1 MELSALR
8 SKLFSLHRYKAT
20 LHLPTCLIMMI
31 LTITTLPC
39 CRMFQEIVD
48 DKSESVKGED
58 NLAALTAGERVPWAK
73 ARKAYFST
81 GVNKASLSAIE
92 KGSFVLVLDDEE
104 YNYSAV
110 SLSVCVKTALNEM

>member
-1 MELSALR
+1 MLVTGS
-8 SKLFSLHRYKAT
+8 FSH
-20 LHLPTCLIMMI
+20 
-31 LTITTLPC
+31 

-110 SLSVCVKTALNEM
+110 SLSVCV